1 MTTYV
6 QLLSA
11 GRTVVKG
18 LWPRT
23 AQGVTGEGPHSVSN
37 EAIINGTSL
46 ILDILRLLCE
56 HRQHECLQGIG
67 FS

>member
-37 EAIINGTSL
+37 EAIINGTGL
-46 ILDILRLLCE
+46 ILDVL
-56 HRQHECLQGIG
+56 
-67 FS
+67 